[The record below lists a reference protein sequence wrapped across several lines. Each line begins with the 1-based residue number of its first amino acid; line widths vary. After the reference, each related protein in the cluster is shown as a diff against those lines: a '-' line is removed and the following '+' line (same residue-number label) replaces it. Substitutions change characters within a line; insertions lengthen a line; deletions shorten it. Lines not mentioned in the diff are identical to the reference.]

1 MTIKTPPRLS
11 SGVKVPS
18 VIVKEKS
25 GYLLWMKIQRNFP
38 KVERLGLGIKIDQN
52 FLAVLDYTFTS
63 AYLPRNMKSATLSK
77 AISRL
82 DMVKFFLQLAWE
94 IKLVTNEKYI
104 ELADSLE
111 SIGKDLGSWR
121 KSLENPST
129 S

>member
-1 MTIKTPPRLS
+1 
-11 SGVKVPS
+11 
-18 VIVKEKS
+18 
-25 GYLLWMKIQRNFP
+25 MKIQRNFP